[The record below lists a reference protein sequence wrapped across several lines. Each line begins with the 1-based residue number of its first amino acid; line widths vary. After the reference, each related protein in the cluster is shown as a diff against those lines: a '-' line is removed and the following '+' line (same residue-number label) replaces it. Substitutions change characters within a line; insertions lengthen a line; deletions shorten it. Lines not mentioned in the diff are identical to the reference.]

1 MMKPLTPPNEKARQS
16 ALDGAGILDTP
27 PEERFDRYTRLAK
40 RLFSVPTALVSL
52 VDHNRQWFKSRQ
64 GLDATETPRDIAF
77 CAHAIHEP
85 DSVFVVENATEDERF
100 HDNPLVT
107 GDPQIR
113 FYAGCPITTP
123 DGMPIGTLCI
133 IDGEARTFTAEDEE
147 SLQDIGAMVSA
158 ELATLRLAT
167 IDDLTG
173 LSNRRAFR
181 MMADQALAMCRRT
194 GKQASLLMID
204 LDGFKQIN
212 DKLGHACGDRA
223 LKDFA
228 RLMFET
234 FRESDV
240 LARFGGDEF
249 CVLLT
254 ETDFEAAWV
263 VVERFRAALGE
274 LNARPGRTF
283 QLKFSAGVVEFDP
296 SRHERT
302 RDLLDAADERM
313 YKRKKSKSDPERY
326 AVAT

>member
-1 MMKPLTPPNEKARQS
+1 MIKPRIPRDEGERQA
-16 ALDGAGILDTP
+16 ALDQAAVLDTP

-40 RLFSVPTALVSL
+40 RLFAVPTALVSL
-52 VDHNRQWFKSRQ
+52 VDQNRQWFKSRQ

-77 CAHAIHEP
+77 CAHAINEP
-85 DSVFVVENATEDERF
+85 ERVLVVENATEDERF

-123 DGMPIGTLCI
+123 NGHAIGTLCI
-133 IDGEARTFTAEDEE
+133 IDGEPRTFTAEDEE

-212 DKLGHACGDRA
+212 DQLGHACGDRA

-228 RLMFET
+228 RVMFAT

-254 ETDFEAAWV
+254 ETDFDAAWN

-274 LNARPGRTF
+274 LNDRPGRDYTL
-283 QLKFSAGVVEFDP
+283 QFSAGVVEFDP
-296 SRHERT
+296 GSHEHT
-302 RDLLDAADERM
+302 SDLLDAADDRM
-313 YKRKKSKSDPERY
+313 YKRKKSKASQPK
-326 AVAT
+326 AVSA